1 MRIITSLIICCLFK
15 LGRIFV
21 NSSIPEELSFLS
33 MQENKF
39 KALVL
44 IQERLL
50 TMLQLLELLRH
61 ERNVVFDVLGVLFY

>member
-21 NSSIPEELSFLS
+21 NSSIPEELSVLS

-44 IQERLL
+44 DSGAFINHASITGAAEA
-50 TMLQLLELLRH
+50 
-61 ERNVVFDVLGVLFY
+61 

>member
-44 IQERLL
+44 DSGAFINRASITGAAEA
-50 TMLQLLELLRH
+50 
-61 ERNVVFDVLGVLFY
+61 

>member
-1 MRIITSLIICCLFK
+1 MSIITSLIICCLFK

-44 IQERLL
+44 DSGAFINHASITGAAEA
-50 TMLQLLELLRH
+50 
-61 ERNVVFDVLGVLFY
+61 